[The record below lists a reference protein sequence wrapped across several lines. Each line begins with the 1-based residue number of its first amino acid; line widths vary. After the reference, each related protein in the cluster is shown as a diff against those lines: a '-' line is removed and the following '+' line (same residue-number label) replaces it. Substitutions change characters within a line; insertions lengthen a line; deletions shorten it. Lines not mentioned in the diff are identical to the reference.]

1 MARYSNVQTNFS
13 GGLITDNLA
22 GRTDLARTANS
33 CRTLDNFLPTLQGPA
48 TYRQGFKNHVIDTG
62 DAETEVVQTTVVL
75 ATNNKYRVKFT
86 SLEAKIYDVNG
97 ILKDTVATPYSS
109 NELKDLRFSSE
120 TDILYIT
127 HPTHRPRY
135 LQADIIFEFFDL
147 VDNTQPIGVNLLDR
161 DDNQLRAAVGI
172 SGDTTWS
179 LTEIDT
185 FIEPFLEDDVSGEKM
200 TIVKGEEVVKVVSSA
215 ADFSAIYTDYNTN
228 GNTFTKDWYV
238 EYEVDGVKLLGL
250 VVDSATNYPEVTGPS
265 ADGRTVY
272 VDAVDAVTT
281 IQDTTAKLYLLDNNE
296 TSATIDID
304 KLKKD
309 DVPAGE
315 VHLRSDTAVFSGSII
330 NSFIRV
336 PNDQQSPNIVVGQ
349 SRTTSRWVK
358 VSEYVGTE
366 AHPVEFYRGVSILSD
381 TSFYDYGSVYKSYG
395 GAQFEVDTVANT
407 ATADVDT
414 LGNRTFSWS
423 GGSFAHIS
431 PTPTVDDVIGNLS
444 TAKTMDVVKCDP
456 AFLIETGN
464 NLVIPTGTVVVT
476 EIANDVQVT
485 ITNNTFFDSAQVV
498 GRYIKGRM
506 PNGVV
511 YMKILAW
518 DNGGQVRALLRSP
531 VPRTPTQE
539 FENSGVFKSFAM
551 GAWFENN
558 YPRTVAKYERRRF
571 YGGTYTHPNFLFV
584 SKLGDETNFAPTED
598 DGTVLDTSGFTYPLG
613 NVNAS
618 IRWMLAAEDL
628 IIGTSQGI
636 FRIVPNQYE
645 AAVSPKTIRISLV
658 DDVNCKGEAVLI
670 GTSVFFPDESNTRL
684 MEYKFDANIQ
694 RFNANDLAK
703 FIYPTFVQDPIKRIA
718 VQEAPQARIWVLT
731 ESGVLYTLVYQRQED
746 YYAWAKH
753 PMTKIDRT
761 TKAPVHD
768 ITVVREGYASGQDMV
783 VIATTRSVTA
793 VTSYEV
799 LNDES
804 TSGVDTIYLDAAQTY
819 DIAPTGVNYD
829 SGTGKLLIDTTGYAL
844 FGVGDKLGV
853 VLDGVYYGTL
863 DDEAT
868 YIRIPMENSTTPI
881 RVTIG
886 IPYTGRIQPMYP
898 TWDGRNKPAF
908 GTDEIRVVS
917 ARLYV
922 ISSSTYKFGIGDNKE
937 TIRLEGFVT
946 TDAKSADI
954 TKRQVQ
960 FTGFDREKPVAG
972 SYFGVD
978 KVPEIVQDSA
988 NELTIAALI
997 TKTDLN

>member
-22 GRTDLARTANS
+22 GRTDLPRTANS

-48 TYRQGFKNHVIDTG
+48 TYRQGFKNHVVDTN
-62 DAETEVVQTTVVL
+62 DSETDVVQTTIIL
-75 ATNNKYRVKFT
+75 ATNNKYRVVF
-86 SLEAKIYDVNG
+86 SNLQVKIYDVYG
-97 ILKDTVATPYSS
+97 TLKDTVATPYSS
-109 NELKDLRFSSE
+109 NELLDLRFSSE
-120 TDILYIT
+120 TDILYIA
-127 HPTHRPRY
+127 HPTHRPRF
-135 LQADIIFEFFDL
+135 LQADIVFEFLDL
-147 VDNTQPIGVNLLDR
+147 VDSTGDNLLDS
-161 DDNQLRAAVGI
+161 DGNQLRASVAL
-172 SGDTTWS
+172 SGDTSWS

-185 FIEPFLEDDVSGEKM
+185 FIEPFLEEDVSGEKM
-200 TIVKGEEVVKVVSSA
+200 TIIKGEEVVKLVSSA
-215 ADFSAIYTDYNTN
+215 ADFSAIYTDYN
-228 GNTFTKDWYV
+228 GNSNSFTKDWYV
-238 EYEVDGVKLLGL
+238 EYEVEGIKLIGL
-250 VVDSATNYPEVTGPS
+250 VIDSATNYPEVTGPS

-281 IQDTTAKLYLLDNNE
+281 IEDTAAKLYLLDNNE
-296 TSATIDID
+296 TTALIDID
-304 KLKKD
+304 KLEKD
-309 DVPAGE
+309 DVPDNE
-315 VHLRSDTAVFSGSII
+315 VHLRSDTAIFNGSII

-336 PNDQQSPNIVVGQ
+336 PNDQQSPNIVVGHT
-349 SRTTSRWVK
+349 RTTSRWVK
-358 VSEYVGTE
+358 VSEYLGIE
-366 AHPVEFYRGVSILSD
+366 PHPVEFYRGATVLSTPD
-381 TSFYDYGSVYKSYG
+381 FYDYGSVYKSYG
-395 GAQFEVDTVANT
+395 GAEFEVETVANT
-407 ATADVDT
+407 ATAEVDAT
-414 LGNRTFSWS
+414 GNRTFSWS
-423 GGSFAHIS
+423 GGSFDIDTAA
-431 PTPTVDDVIGNLS
+431 TADDVIGNLS
-444 TAKTMDVVKCDP
+444 TAKSMDVVKCDP
-456 AFLIETGN
+456 AVLIETGN
-464 NLVIPTGTVVVT
+464 NLIIPTGAVVVT

-485 ITNNTFFDSAQVV
+485 VTSNTFFDSAQVV
-498 GRYIKGRM
+498 GRYIKGKM
-506 PNGVV
+506 PSGMV

-531 VPRTPTQE
+531 VPRTPTQD
-539 FENSGVFKSFAM
+539 FENSGVFQSFAM
-551 GAWFENN
+551 GAWYENN

-571 YGGTYTHPNFLFV
+571 YGGTYTHPNFVFV

-618 IRWMLAAEDL
+618 VRWMLAAEDL

-645 AAVSPKTIRISLV
+645 AAISPKTIRISLV

-684 MEYKFDANIQ
+684 MEYKYDTNIQ

-703 FIYPTFVQDPIKRIA
+703 FIYPTFVQDPIKRIS

-731 ESGVLYTLVYQRQED
+731 ESGQLYTLVYQRQED

-753 PMTKIDRT
+753 PTTKIDRT

-768 ITVVREGYASGQDMV
+768 ITVVREGFASGQDMV
-783 VIATTRSVTA
+783 VIATTRSASA

-804 TSGVDTIYLDAAQTY
+804 TSGTDAVYLDAAQTS
-819 DIAPTGVNYD
+819 DIAPSGANYD
-829 SGTGKLLIDTTGYAL
+829 SGTGELLIDVSTYAL
-844 FGVGDKLGV
+844 FGVGDELGV

-863 DDEAT
+863 DDVSNN
-868 YIRIPMENSTTPI
+868 IRIPMENSTTPI
-881 RVTIG
+881 RVTLG
-886 IPYTGRIQPMYP
+886 IPYTGTIQPMYP
-898 TWDGRNKPAF
+898 TWNGANKPSF

-922 ISSSTYKFGIGDNKE
+922 ISSSTYKFGVGNNKE

-946 TDAKSADI
+946 TADKSADV

-997 TKTDLN
+997 IKTDLN